1 MGSCF
6 HGPNSTIIR
15 KVISSLMNRDDVI
28 NKVFPHSLF
37 GYDPVAVDAFLD
49 EVIREFDR
57 MTNSID
63 VLKLKLT
70 QELGEARLTND
81 FLNAELIK
89 LGFEQRVEKLPAAL
103 LIDESV
109 YAEEKDTEEENT
121 EGKNAEGK
129 NAEGKNTDENG
140 KEETDFAELSENVET
155 AEAAYSEPAEAG
167 DSQEAS
173 QEYGPNGPN
182 GPNELNEQA
191 DAANAHESGT
201 VSSDEAGQR
210 DGEEA
215 QTVQPQPE
223 EKRKSRK
230 KHKH

>member
-6 HGPNSTIIR
+6 HDPNSTIIR

-121 EGKNAEGK
+121 EGKNTEEK
-129 NAEGKNTDENG
+129 NTEGKNTDENG
-140 KEETDFAELSENVET
+140 KEETDSAELAEDVET

-167 DSQEAS
+167 DSQE
-173 QEYGPNGPN
+173 YGSNE
-182 GPNELNEQA
+182 PNEQDDAVNASESGE
-191 DAANAHESGT
+191 AANCDGGRN
-201 VSSDEAGQR
+201 EA
-210 DGEEA
+210 EEA
-215 QTVQPQPE
+215 QAEQPQPE

>member
-1 MGSCF
+1 
-6 HGPNSTIIR
+6 
-15 KVISSLMNRDDVI
+15 MNRDDVI

-121 EGKNAEGK
+121 EGKNT
-129 NAEGKNTDENG
+129 EGKNTDENG
-140 KEETDFAELSENVET
+140 KEETDSAELAEDVET

-167 DSQEAS
+167 DSQE
-173 QEYGPNGPN
+173 YGS
-182 GPNELNEQA
+182 NEPNEQA
-191 DAANAHESGT
+191 DAVNASESG
-201 VSSDEAGQR
+201 EAANC
-210 DGEEA
+210 DGGRNEAEEA
-215 QTVQPQPE
+215 QAEQPQPE

>member
-6 HGPNSTIIR
+6 HDPNSTIIR

-121 EGKNAEGK
+121 EGKNT
-129 NAEGKNTDENG
+129 EGKNTDENG
-140 KEETDFAELSENVET
+140 KEETDSAELAEDVET

-167 DSQEAS
+167 DSQE
-173 QEYGPNGPN
+173 YGS
-182 GPNELNEQA
+182 NEPNEQA
-191 DAANAHESGT
+191 DAVNASESG
-201 VSSDEAGQR
+201 EAANC
-210 DGEEA
+210 DGGRNEAEEA
-215 QTVQPQPE
+215 QAEQPKPE

-230 KHKH
+230 KHKN

>member
-6 HGPNSTIIR
+6 HDPNSTIIR

-109 YAEEKDTEEENT
+109 YAEEENT
-121 EGKNAEGK
+121 EGKNTEGK
-129 NAEGKNTDENG
+129 NTEGKNTDENG
-140 KEETDFAELSENVET
+140 KEETDSAELAEDVET

-167 DSQEAS
+167 DSQE
-173 QEYGPNGPN
+173 YGS
-182 GPNELNEQA
+182 NEPNEQA
-191 DAANAHESGT
+191 DAVNASESG
-201 VSSDEAGQR
+201 EAANC
-210 DGEEA
+210 DGGRNEAEEA
-215 QTVQPQPE
+215 QAEQPQPE

>member
-6 HGPNSTIIR
+6 HDPNSTIIR

-121 EGKNAEGK
+121 EEKNT
-129 NAEGKNTDENG
+129 EGKNTDENG
-140 KEETDFAELSENVET
+140 KEETDSAELAEDVET

-167 DSQEAS
+167 DSQE
-173 QEYGPNGPN
+173 YGSNGSNEPNV
-182 GPNELNEQA
+182 QA
-191 DAANAHESGT
+191 DAVNASESG
-201 VSSDEAGQR
+201 EAANC
-210 DGEEA
+210 DGGRNEAEEA
-215 QTVQPQPE
+215 QAEQPQPE

>member
-6 HGPNSTIIR
+6 HDPNSTIIR

-109 YAEEKDTEEENT
+109 YAEERSAEKNKPEEEIAEEEDT
-121 EGKNAEGK
+121 QEDIAEGS
-129 NAEGKNTDENG
+129 D
-140 KEETDFAELSENVET
+140 T
-155 AEAAYSEPAEAG
+155 AEADASELEEAG
-167 DSQEAS
+167 DSMEAS
-173 QEYGPNGPN
+173 QEHEP
-182 GPNELNEQA
+182 NEQA
-191 DAANAHESGT
+191 DAVNASESG
-201 VSSDEAGQR
+201 EAANC
-210 DGEEA
+210 DGGRNEAEEA
-215 QTVQPQPE
+215 QAEQPQPK

>member
-6 HGPNSTIIR
+6 HDPNSTIIR

-109 YAEEKDTEEENT
+109 YAEEENT
-121 EGKNAEGK
+121 EGKNT
-129 NAEGKNTDENG
+129 EGKNTDENG
-140 KEETDFAELSENVET
+140 KEETDSAELAEDVET
-155 AEAAYSEPAEAG
+155 AEAAYLEPAEAG
-167 DSQEAS
+167 DSQE
-173 QEYGPNGPN
+173 YGS
-182 GPNELNEQA
+182 NEPNEQA
-191 DAANAHESGT
+191 DAVNASESG
-201 VSSDEAGQR
+201 EAANC
-210 DGEEA
+210 DGGRNEVEEA
-215 QTVQPQPE
+215 QAEQPQPE

>member
-6 HGPNSTIIR
+6 HDPNSTIIR

-121 EGKNAEGK
+121 EGKNTEEKNTEGK
-129 NAEGKNTDENG
+129 NTEGKNTDENG
-140 KEETDFAELSENVET
+140 KEETDSAELAEDVET

-167 DSQEAS
+167 DSQEYVS
-173 QEYGPNGPN
+173 
-182 GPNELNEQA
+182 NEPNEQA
-191 DAANAHESGT
+191 DAVNASESG
-201 VSSDEAGQR
+201 EAANC
-210 DGEEA
+210 DGGRNEAEEA
-215 QTVQPQPE
+215 QAEQPQPE

>member
-6 HGPNSTIIR
+6 HDPNSTIIR

-109 YAEEKDTEEENT
+109 YAEEKDTEGKNT
-121 EGKNAEGK
+121 EEKNT
-129 NAEGKNTDENG
+129 EGKNTDENG
-140 KEETDFAELSENVET
+140 KEETDSAELAEDVET

-167 DSQEAS
+167 DSQE
-173 QEYGPNGPN
+173 YGSNGS
-182 GPNELNEQA
+182 NEPNEQA
-191 DAANAHESGT
+191 DAVNASESG
-201 VSSDEAGQR
+201 EAANC
-210 DGEEA
+210 DGGRNEAEEA
-215 QTVQPQPE
+215 QAEQPQPE

>member
-6 HGPNSTIIR
+6 HDPNSTIIR

-121 EGKNAEGK
+121 EEENTE
-129 NAEGKNTDENG
+129 EKNTDENG
-140 KEETDFAELSENVET
+140 KEETDSAELAEDVET

-167 DSQEAS
+167 DSQE
-173 QEYGPNGPN
+173 YGS
-182 GPNELNEQA
+182 NEPNEQA
-191 DAANAHESGT
+191 DAVNASESG
-201 VSSDEAGQR
+201 EAANC
-210 DGEEA
+210 DGGRNEAEEA
-215 QTVQPQPE
+215 QAEQPQPE

>member
-6 HGPNSTIIR
+6 HDPNSTIIR

-121 EGKNAEGK
+121 EGKNTEEK
-129 NAEGKNTDENG
+129 NTEGKNTDENG
-140 KEETDFAELSENVET
+140 KEETDSAELVEDVET

-167 DSQEAS
+167 DSQE
-173 QEYGPNGPN
+173 YGS
-182 GPNELNEQA
+182 NEPNEQA
-191 DAANAHESGT
+191 DAVNASESG
-201 VSSDEAGQR
+201 EAANC
-210 DGEEA
+210 DGGRNEAEEA
-215 QTVQPQPE
+215 QAEQPQPE

>member
-6 HGPNSTIIR
+6 HDPNSTIIR

-121 EGKNAEGK
+121 EGKNT
-129 NAEGKNTDENG
+129 EGKNTDENG
-140 KEETDFAELSENVET
+140 KEETDSAELAEDVET
-155 AEAAYSEPAEAG
+155 AEAAY
-167 DSQEAS
+167 
-173 QEYGPNGPN
+173 
-182 GPNELNEQA
+182 
-191 DAANAHESGT
+191 
-201 VSSDEAGQR
+201 
-210 DGEEA
+210 
-215 QTVQPQPE
+215 
-223 EKRKSRK
+223 
-230 KHKH
+230 

>member
-6 HGPNSTIIR
+6 HDPNSTIIR

-121 EGKNAEGK
+121 EGKNTEEK
-129 NAEGKNTDENG
+129 NTEGKNTDENG
-140 KEETDFAELSENVET
+140 KEETDSAELAEDVET

-167 DSQEAS
+167 DSQE
-173 QEYGPNGPN
+173 YGS
-182 GPNELNEQA
+182 NEPNEQA
-191 DAANAHESGT
+191 DAVNASESG
-201 VSSDEAGQR
+201 EAANC
-210 DGEEA
+210 DGGRNEAEEA
-215 QTVQPQPE
+215 QAEQPQPE

>member
-6 HGPNSTIIR
+6 HDPNSTIIR

-121 EGKNAEGK
+121 EGKNT
-129 NAEGKNTDENG
+129 EGKNTDENG
-140 KEETDFAELSENVET
+140 KEETDSAELAEDVET

-167 DSQEAS
+167 DSQE
-173 QEYGPNGPN
+173 YGSNGSN
-182 GPNELNEQA
+182 EPNEKA
-191 DAANAHESGT
+191 DAVNASESG
-201 VSSDEAGQR
+201 EAANC
-210 DGEEA
+210 DGGRNEAEEA
-215 QTVQPQPE
+215 QAEQPQPE

>member
-6 HGPNSTIIR
+6 HDPNSTIIR

-109 YAEEKDTEEENT
+109 YAEEENTEEKNT
-121 EGKNAEGK
+121 EGKNT
-129 NAEGKNTDENG
+129 EGKNTDENG
-140 KEETDFAELSENVET
+140 KEETDSAELAEDVET

-167 DSQEAS
+167 DSQE
-173 QEYGPNGPN
+173 YGS
-182 GPNELNEQA
+182 NEPNEQA
-191 DAANAHESGT
+191 DAVNASESG
-201 VSSDEAGQR
+201 EAANC
-210 DGEEA
+210 DGGRNEAEEA
-215 QTVQPQPE
+215 QAEQPQPK

>member
-1 MGSCF
+1 
-6 HGPNSTIIR
+6 
-15 KVISSLMNRDDVI
+15 MNRDDVI

-121 EGKNAEGK
+121 EEKNT
-129 NAEGKNTDENG
+129 EGKNTDENG
-140 KEETDFAELSENVET
+140 KEETDSAELAEDVET

-167 DSQEAS
+167 DSQE
-173 QEYGPNGPN
+173 YGS
-182 GPNELNEQA
+182 NEPNEQA
-191 DAANAHESGT
+191 DAVNASESGEAANC
-201 VSSDEAGQR
+201 DGGRNEAG
-210 DGEEA
+210 EA
-215 QTVQPQPE
+215 QAEQPQPE

>member
-6 HGPNSTIIR
+6 HDPNSTIIR

-121 EGKNAEGK
+121 EEKNTEEK
-129 NAEGKNTDENG
+129 NTEGKNTDENG
-140 KEETDFAELSENVET
+140 KEETDSAELAEDVET

-167 DSQEAS
+167 DSQE
-173 QEYGPNGPN
+173 YGS
-182 GPNELNEQA
+182 NEPNEQA
-191 DAANAHESGT
+191 DAVNASESG
-201 VSSDEAGQR
+201 EAANC
-210 DGEEA
+210 DGGRNEVEEA
-215 QTVQPQPE
+215 QAEQSQPE

>member
-121 EGKNAEGK
+121 EEKNTEGK
-129 NAEGKNTDENG
+129 NTEEKNTDENG
-140 KEETDFAELSENVET
+140 KEETDSAELVEDVET

-167 DSQEAS
+167 DSQE
-173 QEYGPNGPN
+173 YGS
-182 GPNELNEQA
+182 NEPNEQA
-191 DAANAHESGT
+191 DAVNALESG
-201 VSSDEAGQR
+201 EAANC
-210 DGEEA
+210 DGGRNEAEEA
-215 QTVQPQPE
+215 QAEQPQPE

>member
-6 HGPNSTIIR
+6 HDPNSTIIR

-121 EGKNAEGK
+121 EGKNT
-129 NAEGKNTDENG
+129 EGKNTDENG
-140 KEETDFAELSENVET
+140 KEETDSAELAEDVET

-167 DSQEAS
+167 DSQE
-173 QEYGPNGPN
+173 YGS
-182 GPNELNEQA
+182 NEPNEQA
-191 DAANAHESGT
+191 DAVNASESG
-201 VSSDEAGQR
+201 EAANC
-210 DGEEA
+210 DGGRNEAEEA
-215 QTVQPQPE
+215 QAEQPQPE